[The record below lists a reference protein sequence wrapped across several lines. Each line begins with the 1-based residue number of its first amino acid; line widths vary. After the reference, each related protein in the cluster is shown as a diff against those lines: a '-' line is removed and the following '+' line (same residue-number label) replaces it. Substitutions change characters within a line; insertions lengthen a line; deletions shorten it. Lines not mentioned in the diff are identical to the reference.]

1 MEILWDSNQIT
12 TTKMKKETAIQAL
25 LRQAISSELQVRDED
40 VSISIEGQ
48 MADVKVGFREFS
60 VYLSERRIKGVP
72 AISYTS
78 AAIDIIRATGAKYM
92 LIHSER
98 GRIGYF
104 VEVDRELN
112 FSAQLTATK
121 DEENEDVWTYYLVA
135 PITLCY
141 PTE

>member
-1 MEILWDSNQIT
+1 
-12 TTKMKKETAIQAL
+12 
-25 LRQAISSELQVRDED
+25 
-40 VSISIEGQ
+40 

>member
-1 MEILWDSNQIT
+1 MGILWDSNQIT

-40 VSISIEGQ
+40 ISISIEGQ

-78 AAIDIIRATGAKYM
+78 AAIDIIRATAAKYM

-104 VEVDRELN
+104 VEIDRELN